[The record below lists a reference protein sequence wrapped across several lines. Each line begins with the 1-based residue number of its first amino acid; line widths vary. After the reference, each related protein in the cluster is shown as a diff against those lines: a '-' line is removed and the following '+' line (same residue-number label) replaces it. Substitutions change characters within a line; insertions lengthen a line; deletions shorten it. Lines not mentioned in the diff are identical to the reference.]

1 MVFVFS
7 VNSKLCGRLLESRL
21 PGAASIG
28 LNAATANFQPEIAVS
43 RARYFGYLKTAC
55 GNLPK
60 AAELTTTLLLLRYGV
75 AMAWAAWRSR
85 GIAGYRLHDSVVAK
99 PGPMKRQRHGLH
111 AHHEFIV
118 FYDFQAYPES
128 VSPHW
133 PHHRNRSKFI
143 CTCSTSTC

>member
-75 AMAWAAWRSR
+75 AR
-85 GIAGYRLHDSVVAK
+85 GIAGYRLHYSVVATK

-111 AHHEFIV
+111 AHHEFII
-118 FYDFQAYPES
+118 FYDFQACPE
-128 VSPHW
+128 
-133 PHHRNRSKFI
+133 
-143 CTCSTSTC
+143 